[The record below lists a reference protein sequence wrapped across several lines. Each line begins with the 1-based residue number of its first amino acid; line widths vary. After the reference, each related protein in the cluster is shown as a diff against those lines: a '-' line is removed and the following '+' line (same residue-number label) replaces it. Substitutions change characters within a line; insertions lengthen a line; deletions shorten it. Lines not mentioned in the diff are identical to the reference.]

1 MSIFLWIVLYVVTAI
16 LVALYIA
23 RLNVS
28 GKGFIKKLNCVQAT
42 IGAVYVLPLLLVVI
56 IIDKFIDICD
66 A

>member
-1 MSIFLWIVLYVVTAI
+1 MRIFLWIALYVVTAI
-16 LVALYIA
+16 LVALYTT

-28 GKGFIKKLNCVQAT
+28 GKGFIKKLNCAQAM
-42 IGAVYVLPLLLVVI
+42 IGAIYVLPLLLVVI

>member
-1 MSIFLWIVLYVVTAI
+1 MRIFLWVVLYVVTAI
-16 LVALYIA
+16 IVAFYISK
-23 RLNVS
+23 LNVS

-42 IGAVYVLPLLLVVI
+42 LGALYVLPLLLVII